1 MGYRMRTAFA
11 WCKRYISL
19 PLLIVVGVVVY
30 ILFFNENSVIRIYEY
45 EKEISRLK
53 DEIKENRD
61 TFEYYHQLNERLNTD
76 RNTMEKIVREQYHM
90 QRAGEDV
97 YLFENE

>member
-1 MGYRMRTAFA
+1 MRTAFA